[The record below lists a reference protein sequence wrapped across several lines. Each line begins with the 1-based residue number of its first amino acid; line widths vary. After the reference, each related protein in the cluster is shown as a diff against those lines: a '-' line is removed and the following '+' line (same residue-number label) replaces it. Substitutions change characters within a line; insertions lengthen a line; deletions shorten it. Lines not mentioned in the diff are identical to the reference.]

1 MHVGGNAIAKTI
13 NQSANSTYSSSN
25 EKSGKTPLLQMYM
38 QVHVNVRIN
47 MVTIL
52 LMNHLE
58 WKNQQWKIS

>member
-13 NQSANSTYSSSN
+13 NQSANSTCSSSN